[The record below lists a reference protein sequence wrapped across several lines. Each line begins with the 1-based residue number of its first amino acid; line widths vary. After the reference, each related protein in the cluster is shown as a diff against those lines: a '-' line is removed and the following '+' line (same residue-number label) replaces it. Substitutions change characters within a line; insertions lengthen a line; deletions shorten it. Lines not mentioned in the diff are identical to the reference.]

1 MRSIRYFIFVA
12 TIVFAGV
19 LSGAQIAQAR
29 VEYALQN
36 HIVSCNACHV
46 SPFGGGPKNV
56 NGKLY
61 GSRLDQPGAYSYQD
75 LISADL
81 RAIAYYPER
90 GTQST
95 QGTALMTSSVWGNV
109 QVNKFSGGSDLRVVA
124 GYSLGVVDS
133 GPRDIYAMWE
143 SGPVEDDSTYIQF
156 GRINVPFGMLTD
168 EHRTYIKLLTNT
180 EIFDYEMGAAIS
192 KDHKGGFHTDFV
204 LANGERT
211 GGAFNNNT
219 PSTAD
224 MTAAGIFNA
233 RWMPSFLPLLVGTS
247 VDYQSRRTPYKSP
260 YAFDAYVALSL
271 DRLSSQLLSGS
282 ILFEGMY
289 GNHWL
294 SDESLN
300 PNLSLYFVPSANSSY
315 YSLIQNGRQIAA
327 YTQLNLNLS
336 RRWVAQYKID
346 YLSLNTDFMAD
357 RFLRNGFGLKYY
369 MNSNI
374 ILMSRY
380 EFASVGRADIS
391 GSNVLAAENAFWI
404 MGQIWF

>member
-1 MRSIRYFIFVA
+1 MRSLLLLSL
-12 TIVFAGV
+12 FALASV
-19 LSGAQIAQAR
+19 QNAQAR

-46 SPFGGGPKNV
+46 SPFGGGPRKV
-56 NGKLY
+56 DGKLY
-61 GSRLDQPGAYSYQD
+61 GSRLDTPGAYSYQD
-75 LISADL
+75 LVSADI

-109 QVNKFSGGSDLRVVA
+109 QVNKFQGGSDLRVVA
-124 GYSLGVVDS
+124 GYSLGIVQQ
-133 GPRDIYAMWE
+133 GARDIYAMWE
-143 SGPVEDDSTYIQF
+143 SGPVEDDSTYVQF

-168 EHRTYIKLLTNT
+168 EHRTFIKQITNT
-180 EIFDYEMGAAIS
+180 EIYDYEMGAAIS

-211 GGAFNNNT
+211 GGAFNNNSPASPDT
-219 PSTAD
+219 
-224 MTAAGIFNA
+224 TAAGIFNA
-233 RWMPSFLPLLVGTS
+233 RWMPSFLPILVGGS
-247 VDYQSRRTPYKSP
+247 VDYQSRRSPNKSP
-260 YAFDAYVALSL
+260 YAFDGYAALSL
-271 DRLSSQLLSGS
+271 DRLTRETVSGS
-282 ILFEGMY
+282 LLIEGMY

-300 PNLSLYFVPSANSSY
+300 PNLGLYFVPSADSSY
-315 YSLIQNGRQIAA
+315 YSLIQNGRQVAGYA
-327 YTQLNLNLS
+327 QLNINLG

-346 YLSLNTDFMAD
+346 YLALNTDFMAD
-357 RFLRNGFGLKYY
+357 RFIRNGFGFKYY

-374 ILMSRY
+374 ILMTRY
-380 EFASVGRADIS
+380 ELAGVGASDIA
-391 GSNVLAAENAFWI
+391 GTNVLAAENAFWI